1 MKTLIA
7 VLLVAFVAAEQK
19 REAEPSV
26 GLHHPLLY
34 PYGVGLGSAYGLYPY
49 GGHILHKRDA
59 EADPGYLLGGGLG
72 LGGAYGYG
80 LNYGLGGA
88 YGYGYPLGHVSYS
101 TVGHSIGKREAE
113 PGYLLGGGL
122 GLGGAYGYGL
132 NYGLGGAYGYG
143 YPLGHVSYSTVGH
156 SIGKREAEPGYGH
169 GLLGG
174 LGGSYGY
181 ASSLL
186 YPGIA
191 HSYQYNHA
199 VNPLIYG

>member
-1 MKTLIA
+1 MFVALSGVFINAFGRKLLLSEDSKVVYVNLLIFLYFHPQIA

-113 PGYLLGGGL
+113 PGY
-122 GLGGAYGYGL
+122 
-132 NYGLGGAYGYG
+132 
-143 YPLGHVSYSTVGH
+143 
-156 SIGKREAEPGYGH
+156 GH

-199 VNPLIYG
+199 VKPLIYG

>member
-1 MKTLIA
+1 MIQSEMVQFEPYDRVRVWLLPRSVTQDRVVYKGVSGSTSHHSAVRTTVAEMKTLIA

-80 LNYGLGGA
+80 LNRA
-88 YGYGYPLGHVSYS
+88 YAL
-101 TVGHSIGKREAE
+101 TK
-113 PGYLLGGGL
+113 
-122 GLGGAYGYGL
+122 
-132 NYGLGGAYGYG
+132 
-143 YPLGHVSYSTVGH
+143 
-156 SIGKREAEPGYGH
+156 
-169 GLLGG
+169 
-174 LGGSYGY
+174 
-181 ASSLL
+181 
-186 YPGIA
+186 
-191 HSYQYNHA
+191 Q
-199 VNPLIYG
+199 